1 MLEVPQ
7 MAKGGIVNSATLALF
22 GEQGRE
28 AVIPLENNTEWMD
41 VLANRIAERNNTPS
55 KIVLMLDDKELG
67 YASINSI
74 NGITK
79 QTGKLQL
86 ALA

>member
-1 MLEVPQ
+1 

-28 AVIPLENNTEWMD
+28 AVVPLENNTEWMD
-41 VLANRIAERNNTPS
+41 VLANRIAERNSTPS
-55 KIVLMLDDKELG
+55 KIVLMVDGKELG